1 MELRAQTELIAAV
14 LALAIAVGV
23 VLRSR
28 KRRLHWLFVAFAT
41 NVSVWYLAKFL
52 DDRFHS
58 SLWSRIVALSAVML
72 PQPGIRFLR
81 AFVADGPGRRSRLNT
96 VAGVLGAVLVVA
108 VISPYH
114 AHPLVRGAVS
124 LYVIGLFAA
133 VVVEIFERS
142 RQAESRLERARAR
155 YLVGVG
161 TATTLVFM
169 TDVLPYAGLDVGPAG
184 IALVLVV
191 LFMLSQVIERSR
203 LIDLYEL
210 AGRLAALTALAF
222 MLAGIYYLLVDWARG
237 QGPYV
242 LNAIVASLV
251 ILILFDPV
259 RDKIEEQIARVFFRE
274 RFDLERSMAALRVKL
289 AHELELDAIGRIL
302 LEGLESS
309 RRVTHASMYLVDAER
324 RGIDL
329 FVHLG
334 PAPASRLELAT
345 ARPLLDRLTID
356 GSAMIEQLHREAAER
371 RDAGEVRESVT
382 LAEAAAVCEKLEAAV
397 VLPIEGDQGELI
409 GLLALR
415 DDRMRDPFS
424 PEEVQILREVAA
436 QVALVI
442 ENSKQHGRIKERDRL
457 AALGEMAAGLAHEIR
472 NPLGSIKA
480 AAQLLEGTVERESQ
494 EAEFLGI
501 IIEEVGRLNRVVG
514 SFLDYA
520 RPYRGTPTVVD
531 VNDAVNRTV
540 AVIRNDMPAG
550 VTLKVETGSTL
561 PPVRIDAEHLRQVVL
576 NLVRNA
582 VEAMEGQG
590 EMTLMTQ
597 LRAGDHPMV
606 EILVRDTGPGISAK
620 ALPKLFVPFFTTKA
634 QGTGLGLAICQRLIA
649 SAGGRIEVRTQGGR
663 GTTFVVTLPLAERTT
678 AAGST
683 PPERENTSAP
693 GTAPGPRERRAL
705 SADTTAGR
713 RSRRRPVDRAR

>member
-1 MELRAQTELIAAV
+1 MLFRAQTELIAAV
-14 LALAIAVGV
+14 LALAIAIGV

-28 KRRLHWLFVAFAT
+28 KRRLHWLFVAFAA
-41 NVSVWYLAKFL
+41 NVSLWYLAQFL
-52 DDRFHS
+52 NDRVHGAF
-58 SLWSRIVALSAVML
+58 WSRIVGLSAVML

-81 AFVADGPGRRSRLNT
+81 AFVGDLPGRSRSRLNV
-96 VAGVLGAVLVVA
+96 VAGVLGGVLVALVA
-108 VISPYH
+108 SPYH
-114 AHPLVRGAVS
+114 AHPLARGAVS

-133 VVVEIFERS
+133 VVVEIYERS
-142 RQAESRLERARAR
+142 RAAESRLERARAR

-161 TATTLVFM
+161 IATTLVFM
-169 TDVLPYAGLDVGPAG
+169 TDVLPYAGLEIGPAG

-191 LFMLSQVIERSR
+191 LFMLSQVMERSR

-210 AGRLAALTALAF
+210 AGRLFALTALAF
-222 MLAGIYYLLVDWARG
+222 ALAGIYYVLVDWARG
-237 QGPYV
+237 EAPYI
-242 LNAIVASLV
+242 LNAIVASIV
-251 ILILFDPV
+251 ILILFDPL
-259 RDKIEEQIARVFFRE
+259 RTMLEEQIARAFFRE
-274 RFDLERSMAALRVKL
+274 RFALEGSMTALRKKL
-289 AHELELDAIGRIL
+289 AHALELDAIGRIL

-324 RGIDL
+324 RGLDL

-334 PAPASRLELAT
+334 PAPASRVELAA
-345 ARPLLDRLTID
+345 ARPLLDRLAID
-356 GSAMIEQLHREAAER
+356 GSAVTEQLQRESAER
-371 RDAGEVRESVT
+371 REAGDVRESVT
-382 LAEAAAVCEKLEAAV
+382 LSEAAAVGKQLEAAV

-409 GLLALR
+409 GLLSLR

-424 PEEVQILREVAA
+424 PEEVQILRQVAA
-436 QVALVI
+436 QVALVC
-442 ENSKQHGRIKERDRL
+442 ENSRQHGRIKERDRL

-480 AAQLLEGTVERESQ
+480 AAQLLEGGVTAGSQ

-501 IIEEVGRLNRVVG
+501 IVEEVGRLNRVVG

-520 RPYRGTPTVVD
+520 RPGRGTPDVVD
-531 VNDAVNRTV
+531 VNDAVKRTA
-540 AVIRNDMPAG
+540 AVIRSDLPEG
-550 VTLKVETGSTL
+550 VTLSLETTATL

-582 VEAMEGQG
+582 FEAMDGHG
-590 EMTLMTQ
+590 EISLITQ
-597 LRAGDHPMV
+597 LRAGNTPMV

-663 GTTFVVTLPLAERTT
+663 GTTFVVTLPVSGG

-683 PPERENTSAP
+683 PPDTDSARQKSEAP
-693 GTAPGPRERRAL
+693 AAIPKVAATGT
-705 SADTTAGR
+705 GR
-713 RSRRRPVDRAR
+713 S

>member
-1 MELRAQTELIAAV
+1 MEFRAQTELIAAV
-14 LALAIAVGV
+14 LALAIATGV
-23 VLRSR
+23 LLRAR
-28 KRRLHWLFVAFAT
+28 KRRLHWLFVAFAA
-41 NVSVWYLAKFL
+41 NVAIWYLAKSL
-52 DDRFHS
+52 NDRFHGEV
-58 SLWSRIVALSAVML
+58 WSRVVALSAVML

-81 AFVADGPGRRSRLNT
+81 AFVADVPGRRRSKLNT
-96 VAGVLGAVLVVA
+96 VAGVLGGVLVA
-108 VISPYH
+108 LMMSRFH
-114 AHPLVRGAVS
+114 EHPLARGAVS

-133 VVVEIFERS
+133 VVVEIYERS
-142 RQAESRLERARAR
+142 RTAESRLERARAR

-191 LFMLSQVIERSR
+191 LFMLSQVMERSR

-210 AGRLAALTALAF
+210 AGRLFTLTALAF
-222 MLAGIYYLLVDWARG
+222 LLAGIYYVLVDWVRG
-237 QGPYV
+237 GAPYV

-259 RDKIEEQIARVFFRE
+259 RSKIEEQIARVFFRE
-274 RFDLERSMAALRVKL
+274 RFDLERSMTALRLKL
-289 AHELELDAIGRIL
+289 AHALELDAIGRIL

-309 RRVTHASMYLVDAER
+309 RRVTHASMYLVDPER
-324 RGIDL
+324 RGVDL

-334 PAPASRLELAT
+334 PAPVSRMELAT

-356 GSAMIEQLHREAAER
+356 GSAVVEQLHREAAER

-382 LAEAAAVCEKLEAAV
+382 LAEAAAVCEQLEAAV
-397 VLPIEGDQGELI
+397 VLPIEGDGGELI

-424 PEEVQILREVAA
+424 PEEVQILRQLAA
-436 QVALVI
+436 QIALVI

-520 RPYRGTPTVVD
+520 RPYRGSPMVID

-540 AVIRNDMPAG
+540 AVLRNGLPAA
-550 VTLKVETGSTL
+550 VKLSVETAPSL
-561 PPVRIDAEHLRQVVL
+561 PAVRIDAEHLRQVVL

-582 VEAMEGQG
+582 VEAMDGHG
-590 EMTLMTQ
+590 EIALLTQ

-606 EILVRDTGPGISAK
+606 EIVVRDTGPGISAK

-663 GTTFVVTLPLAERTT
+663 GTTFVVTLPLADRAN
-678 AAGST
+678 AATST
-683 PPERENTSAP
+683 PPEREGANAP
-693 GTAPGPRERRAL
+693 SDAPPAL
-705 SADTTAGR
+705 ASG
-713 RSRRRPVDRAR
+713 SG

>member
-1 MELRAQTELIAAV
+1 MQFRAQTEFIAAV
-14 LALAIAVGV
+14 LALAIAMGV
-23 VLRSR
+23 VLRTR
-28 KRRLHWLFVAFAT
+28 KRRLHWFFVAFAG
-41 NVSVWYLAKFL
+41 NVALWYLAQAL
-52 DDRFHS
+52 NDRYGGS
-58 SLWSRIVALSAVML
+58 IWSRAVALSAVLL

-81 AFVADGPGRRSRLNT
+81 AFVADAQGSRRSRLT
-96 VAGVLGAVLVVA
+96 TAAGVLGAVLVFV

-114 AHPLVRGAVS
+114 AHPLARGAVS

-133 VVVEIFERS
+133 VVVEIYERS
-142 RQAESRLERARAR
+142 RAAESRLERARAR

-191 LFMLSQVIERSR
+191 LFMLSQVMERSR

-210 AGRLAALTALAF
+210 AGRLFALTALAF
-222 MLAGIYYLLVDWARG
+222 LLAAIYYLLVDWARG
-237 QGPYV
+237 RAPYV

-259 RDKIEEQIARVFFRE
+259 RAKIEEQIARFFFRE
-274 RFDLERSMAALRVKL
+274 RFDLERSMNSLRQRL
-289 AHELELDAIGRIL
+289 AHALELDAIGRIL

-309 RRVTHASMYLVDAER
+309 RRVTHASMYLVDPER
-324 RGIDL
+324 RGVDL

-334 PAPASRLELAT
+334 PAPVARLELAA
-345 ARPLLDRLTID
+345 ARPLLDRLTTD
-356 GSAMIEQLHREAAER
+356 GAAVTEELGRDAAER

-382 LAEAAAVCEKLEAAV
+382 LAEAAAVCKQLEAAV
-397 VLPIEGDQGELI
+397 VLPIEGDQRELI

-424 PEEVQILREVAA
+424 PEEVQILRQVAA

-472 NPLGSIKA
+472 NPLGSIMA
-480 AAQLLEGTVERESQ
+480 AAQLMEGTVDRSSQ
-494 EAEFLGI
+494 DAEFLGI
-501 IIEEVGRLNRVVG
+501 IVEEVARLNRVVG

-520 RPYRGTPTVVD
+520 RPYRGSPTAVD
-531 VNDAVNRTV
+531 VSDSINRTV
-540 AVIRNDMPAG
+540 AVLRNDLPAN
-550 VTLKVETGSTL
+550 VKLVVETAPSL

-582 VEAMEGQG
+582 VEAMEARG
-590 EMTLMTQ
+590 EITILTQ
-597 LRAGDHPMV
+597 MRAGDPPMV
-606 EILVRDTGPGISAK
+606 EVLVRDTGPGISAK

-634 QGTGLGLAICQRLIA
+634 QGTGLGLAICQRLIS

-663 GTTFVVTLPLAERTT
+663 GTTFVVAIPVAERPTRGSIVPP
-678 AAGST
+678 AAEPASLPGVA
-683 PPERENTSAP
+683 ERSGEMQR
-693 GTAPGPRERRAL
+693 G
-705 SADTTAGR
+705 
-713 RSRRRPVDRAR
+713 